1 MKTYV
6 LDTSVV
12 IEKVV
17 SAMIQKKELQGTILI
32 PHAVVSELEAQ
43 ANRGLEI
50 GFIGLEEL
58 QTLQKLQG
66 KDLKVDYIGQRPD
79 EHQIKFAK
87 AGEIDAY
94 IRNIAKEHN
103 AILITG
109 DKVQAASARA
119 FGLEVI
125 HLQLRVV
132 KERLQIEDYFD
143 EHTMSV
149 HIKEG
154 TAVYAKK
161 GLPGAWQLERITDKT
176 LNAEQ
181 IEAMTKEIFEKT
193 RVEEGSFIEINRRG
207 STIVQHKTYRIV
219 IVRPPVSDG
228 WEITIVRPIK
238 KLDINEYEMTDK
250 VRERLEK
257 GARGIIIAGETGSGK
272 STFAQA
278 LGEYYS
284 KNNNIVKTVE
294 SPRDLQLRDEITQ
307 YSKNF
312 ADSQEIH
319 DILFLSRPDYI
330 IYDEIRDT
338 PDFMLYQDLRLGGS
352 NALGVLHAG
361 EPIDAVQRF
370 VGRFETGMIPS
381 IVDTIIYISK
391 GKITKILTLKMMVKV
406 PTGMTESDLARPIV
420 EIRDFETNELEYEIY
435 SYGEETIVIPVKE
448 QATNKNQGIH
458 HLAAQEI
465 KRYFRKIIDQE
476 PEVDITSNERA
487 TVYVPEDDIG
497 RIIGREGKNIEQIE
511 KELGV
516 HLDIKELTEEKH
528 AINADISEDP
538 KHVIIMTEP
547 GMQVQVNVD
556 GNLLMTA
563 YSSKKGEVKINK
575 KSAVGRELLKA
586 ISKKRTIEVKV

>member
-1 MKTYV
+1 
-6 LDTSVV
+6 
-12 IEKVV
+12 
-17 SAMIQKKELQGTILI
+17 
-32 PHAVVSELEAQ
+32 
-43 ANRGLEI
+43 
-50 GFIGLEEL
+50 
-58 QTLQKLQG
+58 
-66 KDLKVDYIGQRPD
+66 
-79 EHQIKFAK
+79 
-87 AGEIDAY
+87 
-94 IRNIAKEHN
+94 
-103 AILITG
+103 
-109 DKVQAASARA
+109 
-119 FGLEVI
+119 
-125 HLQLRVV
+125 
-132 KERLQIEDYFD
+132 
-143 EHTMSV
+143 
-149 HIKEG
+149 
-154 TAVYAKK
+154 
-161 GLPGAWQLERITDKT
+161 
-176 LNAEQ
+176 

-352 NALGVLHAG
+352 NALGVLHAA

-381 IVDTIIYISK
+381 IVDTIIYINK
-391 GKITKILTLKMMVKV
+391 GKITKVMTLKMMVKV

-420 EIRDFETNELEYEIY
+420 EIRDFQTNELEYEIY
-435 SYGEETIVIPVKE
+435 SYGEETVVIPV
-448 QATNKNQGIH
+448 QAQTTQKNKGIQ
-458 HLAAQEI
+458 HLAAEEI
-465 KRYFRKIIDQE
+465 KRYFRKIIEEE
-476 PEVDITSNERA
+476 PEVDVTSNERA

-497 RIIGREGKNIEQIE
+497 RIIGKEGKNIEQIE
-511 KELGV
+511 KHLGI
-516 HLDIKELTEEKH
+516 HLDIKELTHEKH
-528 AINADISEDP
+528 NIESNIEEDS
-538 KHVIIMTEP
+538 KHVIIKTEP
-547 GMQVQVNVD
+547 GMQVQINID

-563 YSSKKGEVKINK
+563 YSSKNGEVKINK

-586 ISKKRTIEVKV
+586 MSKKRNIEVKI